1 MWGPLG
7 KIFLVC
13 IVVAVT
19 VCTLAVHTA
28 AIRLTFAM
36 ARDNALPFGE
46 KLARVNPEDAD
57 ADHPGHRHRRASR
70 SLILVINIG
79 QPKIFTVLTSIAII
93 MIYLAYLMVTGP
105 MLKKRFQGQWPPK
118 DLKAERLL
126 HHGPLGHAGQ
136 HRRRGLGRRDGAEP
150 GLAARRGVR
159 RALVQHLGCVR
170 LHRRDPRRGS
180 ALVRRQ
186 GPPPHRNVWSRMQR
200 GEAEAEELP
209 MSDTE
214 FDYVI
219 AGGGTAGCV
228 LAARLSEDPDVTVC
242 LVEAGPSDVGD
253 SQHPPAVR
261 VDAPAGLR
269 LRLGL
274 SGRAAGTGNS
284 FMRHARAKVLG
295 GCSSHN
301 SCIAFWPPAECLDEW
316 VKMGATG
323 WGAAEILPLVKRLEN
338 NDAPGDHGHDGPVRL
353 QDVPPNDP
361 CGAAVLEAAALAGLP
376 TVAFNR
382 GETVRNGAGW
392 FQINVGED
400 GTRMSTSHAY
410 LHPILDTRSNLEVRT
425 GCWVSEILFD
435 EANNATGV
443 RYQRPDLTGY
453 DTVSARREVIVTAG
467 SIDTPKLL
475 MLSGIG
481 PAEHLREIGVPVRV
495 DSPGVG
501 SNLDDHVEG
510 LVFWEASR
518 PMVTTSTQWW
528 EIGLFTTVDEGS
540 PQPDLMMHYGS
551 VPFDMNTLRRGYP
564 TTDNGFCLT
573 PNVTQGRSRGTV
585 RLRSLDF
592 RDRPKVDPRYFTDP
606 EGYDERIMLT
616 GLRLART
623 IAEQAPLRGWIAREL
638 APGPDATTDD
648 ELLDYVHKTHNTV
661 YHPAAT
667 ARMGSATDPMAVLD
681 PELRVKGVSRLRVV
695 DASAMPKLPAVNPNI
710 TVMTMAEKCADLIR
724 GT

>member
-1 MWGPLG
+1 M
-7 KIFLVC
+7 
-13 IVVAVT
+13 
-19 VCTLAVHTA
+19 
-28 AIRLTFAM
+28 R
-36 ARDNALPFGE
+36 
-46 KLARVNPEDAD
+46 
-57 ADHPGHRHRRASR
+57 
-70 SLILVINIG
+70 
-79 QPKIFTVLTSIAII
+79 
-93 MIYLAYLMVTGP
+93 
-105 MLKKRFQGQWPPK
+105 WPPSRK
-118 DLKAERLL
+118 RTPWIRVRSVSD
-126 HHGPLGHAGQ
+126 AG
-136 HRRRGLGRRDGAEP
+136 
-150 GLAARRGVR
+150 
-159 RALVQHLGCVR
+159 
-170 LHRRDPRRGS
+170 
-180 ALVRRQ
+180 
-186 GPPPHRNVWSRMQR
+186 
-200 GEAEAEELP
+200 
-209 MSDTE
+209 T

-242 LVEAGPSDVGD
+242 LLEAGPSDVGD
-253 SQHPPAVR
+253 DNILP
-261 VDAPAGLR
+261 
-269 LRLGL
+269 L
-274 SGRAAGTGNS
+274 SEWMHLLDSGYDWDYPVEPQERGNS

-316 VKMGATG
+316 VDMGATG
-323 WGAAEILPLVKRLEN
+323 WSAAEILPLVKRLEN
-338 NDAPGDHGHDGPVRL
+338 NDAPGEHGHDGPVRL

-361 CGAAVLEAAALAGLP
+361 CGVAVLEAAALAGLP

-382 GETVRNGAGW
+382 GETVHNGAGW

-410 LHPILDTRSNLEVRT
+410 LHPILDTRRNLEVRT

-435 EANNATGV
+435 EAKNATGV

-453 DTVSARREVIVTAG
+453 DTVSARREVVVTAG

-481 PAEHLREIGVPVRV
+481 PTAHLREVGIPVRV

-510 LVFWEASR
+510 LVFWEASK

-528 EIGLFTTVDEGS
+528 EIGLFTTVDEA
-540 PQPDLMMHYGS
+540 PDKRFAQPDLMMHYGS

-585 RLRSLDF
+585 RLRSVDF

-616 GLRLART
+616 GVRLART
-623 IAEQAPLRGWIAREL
+623 IAEQTPLKGWVAREL

-648 ELLDYVHKTHNTV
+648 ELLDYIHQTHNTV

-667 ARMGSATDPMAVLD
+667 ARMGSVTDPMAVLD
-681 PELRVKGVSRLRVV
+681 PQLRVKGVSRLRVV